1 MFGQKKS
8 ERKTAVALEYNPE
21 EQAPKIVATG
31 KGILADKIVDVAQKE
46 GVPVH
51 EDAPLANTLSKLE
64 IGEYIPKE
72 LYSIVGEV
80 LVYVDKMDHI
90 KKKLNWKK

>member
-46 GVPVH
+46 RVPVH

-72 LYSIVGEV
+72 LYSVVAEV
-80 LVYVDKMDHI
+80 LVYVDQMDHM